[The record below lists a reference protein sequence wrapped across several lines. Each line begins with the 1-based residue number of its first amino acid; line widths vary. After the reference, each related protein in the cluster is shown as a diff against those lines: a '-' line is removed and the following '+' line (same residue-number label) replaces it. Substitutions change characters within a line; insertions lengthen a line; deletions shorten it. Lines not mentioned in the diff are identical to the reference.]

1 MSPAGPEDRGTR
13 TPAPEPAP
21 PASDAAT
28 PGSPASDAP
37 TQGSSASVPP
47 TSAPTTYLDEASL
60 PLPFCPGCGHA
71 KVTTALDD
79 ALRMLGRPRERVVV
93 VTDIG
98 CVGLTDRHFDT
109 NAFHGLHGR
118 SITYAS
124 GIKLAD
130 PDLIVLVVMGDGG
143 AGIGGAHLLAAARRN
158 IGICVVVA
166 NNFNYGMTGGQLSCT
181 TPTGAVTATCH
192 LGNLEAPL
200 DLMGTLR
207 PSKPAFLARTSVF
220 TDDLPALI
228 ARGLSAEGFALI
240 DVWDLCVAYYAGQ
253 NRLTRAT
260 IDDMMA
266 DLGMPA
272 GVHFEGSRPEF
283 ASAWRTLYH
292 PSETADDEGMC
303 LLPPDQGLAPMA
315 ASPLA
320 KRTGILIAG
329 AAGQKIRSL
338 ATVLGAGAIMSGLY
352 ATQKDDYPITV
363 MTGHSAAEII
373 LSPEPIVYTGI
384 ETPDVVLVLSAEG
397 RSRVSRTLA
406 ALPAESRVYVE
417 AGLGAVDTPARVIPL
432 DLKGAAKAV
441 HRLAVGAVGI
451 GAVLAAEG
459 FYPLEAFEAAAK
471 RLQKEKVAETNTA
484 GLRAGAVLVD

>member
-1 MSPAGPEDRGTR
+1 MKPED
-13 TPAPEPAP
+13 
-21 PASDAAT
+21 SAAT
-28 PGSPASDAP
+28 PSAVGAGPAAVSGGAR
-37 TQGSSASVPP
+37 TLS
-47 TSAPTTYLDEASL
+47 YLDEGSM

-71 KVTTALDD
+71 KVTTALDE
-79 ALRMLGRPRERVVV
+79 ALQMVGRPRERVVV

-98 CVGLTDRHFDT
+98 CVGLTDRHFNT

-130 PDLIVLVVMGDGG
+130 PDLTVLVVMGDGG

-181 TPTGAVTATCH
+181 TPTGALTATCH

-220 TDDLPALI
+220 ADDLPALI
-228 ARGLSAEGFALI
+228 ARGLSADGFALL

-253 NRLTRAT
+253 NKLTRGT

-266 DLGMPA
+266 DLEMPA
-272 GVHFEGSRPEF
+272 GVHHEGTRPEF
-283 ASAWRTLYH
+283 ARAWRDLYH
-292 PSETADDEGMC
+292 PDEIADEEGMC
-303 LLPPDQGLAPMA
+303 LLPPDAGLTPVAE
-315 ASPLA
+315 SPLQT
-320 KRTGILIAG
+320 RMGILIAG

-338 ATVLGAGAIMSGLY
+338 ATILGAGAIMSGLH

-363 MTGHSAAEII
+363 MTGHSAAEVI
-373 LSPEPIVYTGI
+373 LSPEPVVYTGI
-384 ETPDVVLVLSAEG
+384 ESPEVVLILSAEG
-397 RSRVSRTLA
+397 RSRVARTLA
-406 ALPAESRVYVE
+406 ALSPESRVYVE
-417 AGLGAVDTPARVIPL
+417 ASLGAVDTPARVIPL
-432 DLKGAAKAV
+432 DLKGAAKEV
-441 HRLAVGAVGI
+441 HRLAVGAVGV
-451 GAVLAAEG
+451 GAILAAEG
-459 FYPLEAFEAAAK
+459 IYPPEAFEAAA
-471 RLQKEKVAETNTA
+471 RRMQKEKVADTNIA
-484 GLRAGAVLVD
+484 GLRAGAALSPPADVRRL